1 MIQHKMAAEI
11 KPSSKQGAA
20 RKPVLVNKI
29 EGCTDVINMAIL
41 VPKVDVVI
49 SVSDDK

>member
-1 MIQHKMAAEI
+1 MAAEI
-11 KPSSKQGAA
+11 KPSGKQGGV

-29 EGCTDVINMAIL
+29 EGCTDAISMALI

>member
-1 MIQHKMAAEI
+1 MEAEGT
-11 KPSSKQGAA
+11 KRKQLMS

-29 EGCTDVINMAIL
+29 ESCHDYINMAIL
-41 VPKVDVVI
+41 VPNNDVVI